1 MSDKYI
7 VCDNCGARCE
17 VGDTYCKTCSQN
29 ILSSSFVDESARVID
44 GIDDEE
50 LEKYIGKKAKYYMNC
65 FSRTKK
71 KWFIQFNLWAFVFGA
86 NWFLYRKMRKIAVTY
101 VVSITLFSCLLTLI
115 CALAFMPDLL
125 RYSEAKEAY
134 DEYLVA
140 YQNGEVEM
148 FAEGPDLYDPD
159 YKKIRDEKY
168 ESEKTVK
175 WVDRLIAIP
184 VLIVDIL
191 FRLSAN
197 AVYKQYITKKYYCTV
212 GGTSLSSAIWGSILL
227 NILRSVIQALFYLIP
242 VVLFITEIVKLV

>member
-7 VCDNCGARCE
+7 ICDNCGARC
-17 VGDTYCKTCSQN
+17 DIDDMYCKTCSHN
-29 ILSSSFVDESARVID
+29 ILSSSVVDESARVID
-44 GIDDEE
+44 GIEDEE
-50 LEKYIGKKAKYYMNC
+50 LEKYIGKHAKYYMNC

-86 NWFLYRKMRKIAVTY
+86 NWFFYRKMRKIAVTY
-101 VVSITLFSCLLTLI
+101 VVAVTLFGCLLTLI

-140 YQNGEVEM
+140 YSNGEVEM
-148 FAEGPDLYDPD
+148 FSEDFGGYDPD
-159 YKKIRDEKY
+159 YKIIRDELHD
-168 ESEKTVK
+168 SEKTVK
-175 WVDRLIAIP
+175 WVDRLITIP

-197 AVYKQYITKKYYCTV
+197 SVYKQYITKKYYCTV
-212 GGTSLSSAIWGSILL
+212 GGTSLSSAIWGSILM
-227 NILRSVIQALFYLIP
+227 NILRRVIQVLFYLIP
-242 VVLFITEIVKLV
+242 VVLFVTEVVKLR